1 MLFLL
6 YLLVGILVYF
16 TAKLCCWYNPDGCLA
31 IFFKSFCATKRQMTQ
46 HNRIVVV
53 TKNGRRPLPF
63 FFFSSSKSCARS
75 PSRNQVSA
83 GSAAALRSGT
93 AGPHDGGGTPPGF
106 VAHVHIPA
114 VEHRCGRAGRW
125 LKRMLSRCRPHPSE
139 LGVALRCLLR
149 RRVLH
154 YCNQLI

>member
-1 MLFLL
+1 MELAQE
-6 YLLVGILVYF
+6 IL
-16 TAKLCCWYNPDGCLA
+16 ALEDGA
-31 IFFKSFCATKRQMTQ
+31 SYW
-46 HNRIVVV
+46 
-53 TKNGRRPLPF
+53 LPKTNSF
-63 FFFSSSKSCARS
+63 FFFSSSKSCANS

-154 YCNQLI
+154 TAITLAAAHHRDNPLSAMVIRGDNDC

>member
-1 MLFLL
+1 MMVMLVLPN
-6 YLLVGILVYF
+6 
-16 TAKLCCWYNPDGCLA
+16 CCCHEKWA
-31 IFFKSFCATKRQMTQ
+31 SSSS
-46 HNRIVVV
+46 
-53 TKNGRRPLPF
+53 F
-63 FFFSSSKSCARS
+63 FFFSSSKSCANS

-154 YCNQLI
+154 YCNHFSCSTSPRQSPKCYGHSRRQRLLKGRYCLLVRID

>member
-1 MLFLL
+1 MLYGPLFWDRYFLWTTDL
-6 YLLVGILVYF
+6 GQVCYLNHCSGTREKKKISDMVSGMISR
-16 TAKLCCWYNPDGCLA
+16 
-31 IFFKSFCATKRQMTQ
+31 FK
-46 HNRIVVV
+46 
-53 TKNGRRPLPF
+53 PLFWDYPF
-63 FFFSSSKSCARS
+63 FFKLCARS

-139 LGVALRCLLR
+139 LGVALRCLIYTQAMRSLR
-149 RRVLH
+149 
-154 YCNQLI
+154 

>member
-1 MLFLL
+1 MHLIL
-6 YLLVGILVYF
+6 YYSIYC
-16 TAKLCCWYNPDGCLA
+16 TQKYCCCHEKWA
-31 IFFKSFCATKRQMTQ
+31 SSSS
-46 HNRIVVV
+46 
-53 TKNGRRPLPF
+53 F
-63 FFFSSSKSCARS
+63 FFFSSSKSCANS

-139 LGVALRCLLR
+139 LGVPYVACSGAACCTTAITLAAAHHRDNPLSAMVIRGDIDC
-149 RRVLH
+149 
-154 YCNQLI
+154 